1 MEFCPECESLLYYQ
15 EEEGKLIN
23 FCQGCGFKTNSNKTL
38 ISQNSYSKSNIATFG
53 SRKNYVYDPTLA
65 RTTKY
70 VCPNDKCETHQ
81 SPDKKEAIFF
91 VEGNNLKH
99 IFICKACQTEWKY

>member
-70 VCPNDKCETHQ
+70 LCPNDKCETHQ

>member
-23 FCQGCGFKTNSNKTL
+23 YCQGCGYKAESNKTL
-38 ISQNSYSKSNIATFG
+38 ISQNSYAKSTVATFG
-53 SRKNYVYDPTLA
+53 SRKNYIYDPTLA

-70 VCPNDKCETHQ
+70 VCPNEKCETHR
-81 SPDKKEAIFF
+81 SADKKEAIFF
-91 VEGNNLKH
+91 NEGDSLKH
-99 IFICKACQTEWKY
+99 IFICKTCQTEWKY